1 MALNKRLG
9 RGLDALIPALNIDE
23 KDQIAEVEINKIRPN
38 PYQPRKTFNEEHLSE
53 LMASIKEHGVIQ
65 PIVVR
70 ESLNGYEIIAGER
83 RWRASKALN
92 LETIPVVIKN
102 FSDEQ
107 VMEVALIENLQRED
121 LNPVEVAAAYEKL
134 MIKFNLTQ
142 EELAI
147 KLGKSRSNVANFLRL
162 LQLPEEILDK
172 VADGKISMGHARAL
186 ITIES
191 PEQQMSL
198 TDKIM
203 NESWSVRTLEDKIK
217 NLRDNVSRETIQLK
231 KREQTNKIIKEL
243 EEQLRNKFRTSV
255 KIKDNKNKGK
265 IEIEYFNQS
274 DLQRILDLI
283 GIEQ

>member
-1 MALNKRLG
+1 MVLNKRLG
-9 RGLDALIPALNIDE
+9 KGLEALIPTLNIDE
-23 KDQIAEVEINKIRPN
+23 KDQIAEIEISKIRPN
-38 PYQPRKTFNEEHLSE
+38 PYQPRKFFNEEHLSE

-83 RWRASKALN
+83 RWRASRALN
-92 LETIPVVIKN
+92 IETIPVVIKN

-121 LNPVEVAAAYEKL
+121 LNPVEIATAYEKL
-134 MIKFNLTQ
+134 LLKFNLTQ

-172 VADGKISMGHARAL
+172 VAEGQISMGHARAL
-186 ITIES
+186 ITIEN
-191 PEQQMSL
+191 PEQQMGL
-198 TDKIM
+198 TNKIT
-203 NESWSVRTLEDKIK
+203 NENWSVRTLEDKIK
-217 NLRDNVSRETIQLK
+217 NLRENVSRETNQPK
-231 KREQTNKIIKEL
+231 QRENTNKIIKEI

-265 IEIEYFNQS
+265 IEIQYVNQS
-274 DLQRILDLI
+274 DLQRIIDLI
-283 GIEQ
+283 GIE

>member
-1 MALNKRLG
+1 LSKRLG

-23 KDQIAEVEINKIRPN
+23 KDHVAEIEITRIRPN
-38 PYQPRKTFNEEHLSE
+38 PYQPRKTFNEAHLAE

-65 PIVVR
+65 PIIVR

-102 FSDEQ
+102 FTDEQ

-121 LNPVEVAAAYEKL
+121 LNPVEIAAAYEKL

-162 LQLPEEILDK
+162 LQLPETILDK
-172 VADGKISMGHARAL
+172 VAEGQISMGHARAL
-186 ITIES
+186 ITIENE
-191 PEQQMSL
+191 EQQINL
-198 TDKIM
+198 TNKIAKD
-203 NESWSVRTLEDKIK
+203 NWSVRTLEDKIK
-217 NLRDNVSRETIQLK
+217 DLRNNVSRETNIQN
-231 KREQTNKIIKEL
+231 KRPHSSKMIKEI
-243 EEQLRNKFRTSV
+243 EEQLRNKFSTSV
-255 KIKDNKNKGK
+255 KIKDNKNKGR
-265 IEIEYFNQS
+265 IEIEYFNQG
-274 DLQRILDLI
+274 DLQRIIDLI
-283 GIEQ
+283 GIE

>member
-1 MALNKRLG
+1 MVLNKRLG
-9 RGLDALIPALNIDE
+9 KGLEALIPTLNIDE
-23 KDQIAEVEINKIRPN
+23 KDQIAEIEISKIRPN
-38 PYQPRKTFNEEHLSE
+38 PYQPRKFFNEEHLSE

-83 RWRASKALN
+83 RWRASRALN
-92 LETIPVVIKN
+92 IETIPVVIKN

-121 LNPVEVAAAYEKL
+121 LNPIEIATAYEKL
-134 MIKFNLTQ
+134 LLKFNLTQ

-172 VADGKISMGHARAL
+172 VAEGQISMGHARAL
-186 ITIES
+186 ITIEN
-191 PEQQMSL
+191 PEQQMGL
-198 TDKIM
+198 TNKIT
-203 NESWSVRTLEDKIK
+203 NENWSVRTLEDKIK
-217 NLRDNVSRETIQLK
+217 SLRENVSRETNQPK
-231 KREQTNKIIKEL
+231 QRENTNKIIKEI

-265 IEIEYFNQS
+265 IEIQYVNQS
-274 DLQRILDLI
+274 DLQRIIDLI
-283 GIEQ
+283 GIE

>member
-9 RGLDALIPALNIDE
+9 RGLDALIPTLNIDE
-23 KDQIAEVEINKIRPN
+23 KDQIAEIEISKIRPN

-121 LNPVEVAAAYEKL
+121 LNPVEIAIAYEKL
-134 MIKFNLTQ
+134 MQKFKLTQ
-142 EELAI
+142 EDLAI

-162 LQLPEEILDK
+162 LQLPETILDK
-172 VADGKISMGHARAL
+172 VAEGQLSMGHARAL
-186 ITIES
+186 ITIEN
-191 PEQQMSL
+191 EDQQLYLMN
-198 TDKIM
+198 KIL
-203 NESWSVRTLEDKIK
+203 NENWSVRTLEDKIK
-217 NLRDNVSRETIQLK
+217 GLRDNVSRETNELK
-231 KREQTNKIIKEL
+231 KRSNSNKMIKEI
-243 EEQLRNKFRTSV
+243 EDQLRNKFSTSV

-274 DLQRILDLI
+274 DLQRIIDLI
-283 GIEQ
+283 GINR

>member
-9 RGLDALIPALNIDE
+9 RGLDALIPTLNIDE
-23 KDQIAEVEINKIRPN
+23 KDQIAEIEISKIRPN

-121 LNPVEVAAAYEKL
+121 LNPVEIAIAYEKL
-134 MIKFNLTQ
+134 MQKFKLTQ
-142 EELAI
+142 EDLAI

-162 LQLPEEILDK
+162 LQLPETILDK
-172 VADGKISMGHARAL
+172 VAEGQLSMGHARAL
-186 ITIES
+186 ITIEN
-191 PEQQMSL
+191 EDQQLYLMN
-198 TDKIM
+198 KIL
-203 NESWSVRTLEDKIK
+203 NENWSVRTLEDKIK
-217 NLRDNVSRETIQLK
+217 GLRDNVSRETNELK
-231 KREQTNKIIKEL
+231 KRSNSNKMIKEI
-243 EEQLRNKFRTSV
+243 EDQLRNKLSTSV

-274 DLQRILDLI
+274 DLQRIIDLI
-283 GIEQ
+283 GINR